1 MIRHH
6 RRHRSHRRIRR
17 NARPGE
23 NEIPTVRIVRRP
35 RSNPR
40 RHVRRNAPITAAQAQ
55 AMKQV
60 LAAHGF
66 LSNPHRRHRSR
77 RAKRR
82 NPGKHHMRHRKHR
95 RVRRNPAPPKG
106 KRAGS
111 CFKRKGKWFRVS
123 LKKVRK
129 GRRVVRRRVVVKTTA
144 RAAKRSRR

>member
-6 RRHRSHRRIRR
+6 RRRRHHRRVRR
-17 NARPGE
+17 NARPNE
-23 NEIPTVRIVRRP
+23 NEIPTVRIVRHR
-35 RSNPR
+35 RRNPR
-40 RHVRRNAPITAAQAQ
+40 RHMRRNAPITPAQAA
-55 AMKQV
+55 AMKAV
-60 LAAHGF
+60 LATHGY

-77 RAKRR
+77 RHKRR
-82 NPGKHHMRHRKHR
+82 NPGKHHMRHRRHK
-95 RVRRNPAPPKG
+95 RRNPKPPKG

-129 GRRVVRRRVVVKTTA
+129 GHRVVRRRVVVKTTA